1 MIKECSKRTKYQSS
15 QILDE
20 IIEKNLQC
28 LKRIKTPANYLPLFN
43 GATEENLDDFNKFL
57 STLNYKIKNI
67 NKNVGGIYI
76 LKNKKELVY
85 FDCDNPPKKNILN
98 PTNLVHYL
106 LNIFLKVIKLL
117 LIVVMVLI
125 YLKKQNY

>member
-1 MIKECSKRTKYQSS
+1 MIKECSKGTKYQSS

-76 LKNKKELVY
+76 LK
-85 FDCDNPPKKNILN
+85 
-98 PTNLVHYL
+98 
-106 LNIFLKVIKLL
+106 IKRC
-117 LIVVMVLI
+117 
-125 YLKKQNY
+125 